1 MSAIG
6 EAEKPAMKKQ
16 IAVALALLGG
26 VVSARAQAPRVHV
39 KLRVV
44 LIDKEL
50 NQKPVPFVVLK
61 LKSGGAAIVEAKTDL
76 SGTALVQVAAG
87 HYTVSSTNPAELGG
101 KKYSWNIE
109 TDIRGTDQE
118 IDLTNDNAKSEN
130 AEAVAAK
137 PETVAGTDLTALFGR
152 LKNSIVTVR
161 SEAYDGSGFLVDS
174 SGLIVTNNHVVQS
187 SKYLAVQFDQKRKV
201 PAQLVAAD
209 RDKDVAI
216 LWVNPAA
223 FPESAV
229 APLISVDANAAVSV
243 GQQVFTIGNPLGRE
257 KVLTTGV
264 ISKVDKEAITS
275 DININPGNSGGP
287 LFTMGGQVIGITTA
301 GLRRLASIV
310 PIEPARPLLEQA
322 KKTIGGTAP
331 PSASLLPVE
340 PTDYFPADYLRGVLS
355 REKMDTRPYFFDM
368 GQFQVAF
375 ITPPLSYF
383 LRHEDD
389 MAAARKAMKRS
400 GGDPAQAKPPAE
412 ALEDALDFKPV
423 VMVSVRPK
431 LGVLFKVKFKNGFQ
445 SMRLLCGGKEL
456 APIDPGRSEFELRDE
471 RGRTMD
477 TTFQGRYSYL
487 PDAISPA
494 CGSVVLE
501 VYSEKEPTTP
511 VVKTVDA
518 AAIERVWA
526 DMEPYRKMQTAK

>member
-1 MSAIG
+1 MT
-6 EAEKPAMKKQ
+6 KQ
-16 IAVALALLGG
+16 VLILLALLTS
-26 VVSARAQAPRVHV
+26 VAQAGAQTQPVHV

-44 LIDKEL
+44 LIDKDL
-50 NQKPVPFVVLK
+50 NQKPVPFVVVR
-61 LKSGGAAIVEAKTDL
+61 LKSGNAAVVEAKTDL
-76 SGTALVQVAAG
+76 SGTARVQVVAG
-87 HYTVSSTNPAELGG
+87 HYTVTSANPAELGG
-101 KKYSWNIE
+101 KKYSWNVE
-109 TDIRGTDQE
+109 ADIRGSEQE

-130 AEAVAAK
+130 TESVAAK
-137 PETVAGTDLTALFGR
+137 TENGSGTDLTALFGR

-174 SGLIVTNNHVVQS
+174 SGLIVTNNHVVES

-201 PAQLVAAD
+201 PAQLIAAN

-223 FPESAV
+223 FPEWVV
-229 APLISVDANAAVSV
+229 APIISTEGNSAIAV

-264 ISKVDKEAITS
+264 ISKLDKEAITS

-287 LFTMGGQVIGITTA
+287 LFTMGGQVVGITTA

-322 KKTIGGTAP
+322 RKTIHGTTP
-331 PSASLLPVE
+331 PGANLLPVE
-340 PTDYFPADYLRGVLS
+340 PTNYFPPDYLRGLLS
-355 REKMDTRPYFFDM
+355 QQKMDTKPYFFDL

-389 MAAARKAMKRS
+389 MAAARKAAKRA

-412 ALEDALDFKPV
+412 TLEDALDYKPV

-477 TTFQGRYSYL
+477 TTFQGWYSYL

-494 CGSVVLE
+494 CGGVVLE
-501 VYSEKEPTTP
+501 VYSEKEPTTA
-511 VVKTVDA
+511 VSKTVDA
-518 AAIERVWA
+518 ATIERVWA
-526 DMEPYRKMQTAK
+526 DLEPYRKMPTPN